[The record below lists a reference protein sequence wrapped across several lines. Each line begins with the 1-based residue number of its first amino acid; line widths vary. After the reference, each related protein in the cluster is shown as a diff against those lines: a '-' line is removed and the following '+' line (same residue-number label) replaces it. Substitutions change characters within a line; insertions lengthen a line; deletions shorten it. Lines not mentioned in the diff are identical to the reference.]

1 MCGGRQQDSSQ
12 KPGVATKPLVLI
24 GSNNMAETKLIIS
37 GPAKTESVQLD
48 SKGATLGRGA
58 NCDVILD
65 DDGVSRHHARIYQD
79 PFGRWI
85 VEDLKSRNGVIVE
98 GQRIQAHAILP
109 GQKVNISRF
118 TLSLS
123 EESGRQI
130 RPGSSI
136 GSEISVIDKGLE
148 EDIVPYRADRGTIL
162 SPALMQHLNEITGH
176 LLKLTSP
183 SELYSEACLR
193 LAQFLDTLV
202 AIVRLPGISEPL
214 PKSPEIL
221 ACQYGTYQAS
231 TANVMQT
238 SNLHLSKRVLD
249 AVRSTDTPIMASSK
263 LSSDQKMM
271 LTVVDEHDPHIV
283 FAARVND
290 LGQAFDALY
299 LDILQDKA
307 PEEMFD
313 FVEAAARQIN
323 FVQKTLFFT
332 ELQKREKALR
342 EANIQLKEKDRIKD
356 EYVSRV
362 THDIKGHLAAIQS
375 CHHIAM
381 DKSSGPLNEKQ
392 SDFLNRSR
400 RRTAQLTDFVKELLN
415 LTQMRLS
422 GQLQMASFS
431 LPACISKALATVE
444 RKAQDK
450 SITVTSKI
458 EPSVQLIV
466 GNQFSISEMVTN
478 LLFNAIKY
486 TPENK
491 TVHIEAKN
499 LGDNIQLNISDTGIG
514 IPADELSSVFE
525 EFFRASN
532 ARTFEKDGTGLGLS
546 IVKQIIERHGGKI
559 SVQSQQGQGTTFT
572 VSLPK
577 NRPTPD

>member
-1 MCGGRQQDSSQ
+1 M
-12 KPGVATKPLVLI
+12 V
-24 GSNNMAETKLIIS
+24 ETKLIIS

-48 SKGATLGRGA
+48 SKGVTLGRGA

-65 DDGVSRHHARIYQD
+65 DDGVSRHHARFYQD

-85 VEDLKSRNGVIVE
+85 VEDLQSRNGVIVE

-123 EESGRQI
+123 EESGSQR

-136 GSEISVIDKGLE
+136 GSEISVIDKGLD
-148 EDIVPYRADRGTIL
+148 EDIVPYRADHGTIL

-202 AIVRLPGISEPL
+202 VIVRLPSISEPL

-221 ACQYGTYQAS
+221 ACQYGTYQAN
-231 TANVMQT
+231 TPNVMQT
-238 SNLHLSKRVLD
+238 SNLHLSKSVLD
-249 AVRSTDTPIMASSK
+249 AVRSADTPVMASSK
-263 LSSDQKMM
+263 LSPDQKMM
-271 LTVVDEHDPHIV
+271 LTVVDEHEPHIV

-290 LGQAFDALY
+290 LGKAFDTLY

-362 THDIKGHLAAIQS
+362 THDIKGHLSAIQS
-375 CHHIAM
+375 CLHIAM
-381 DKSSGPLNEKQ
+381 DQSSGPLNEKQ
-392 SDFLNRSR
+392 SDFLSRSR

-422 GQLQMASFS
+422 GQLKMASFS
-431 LPACISKALATVE
+431 LPACITKALDTVE
-444 RKAQDK
+444 RKAKDK

-458 EPSVQLIV
+458 GSSVDLIV
-466 GNQFSISEMVTN
+466 GNQFSISEMITN

-491 TVHIEAKN
+491 TVHIEAKS

-514 IPADELSSVFE
+514 IPADEIGNVFE

-532 ARTFEKDGTGLGLS
+532 AKSKEKDGTGLGLS

-559 SVQSQQGQGTTFT
+559 SVQSQQDQGSTFT

-577 NRPTPD
+577 NRPAPD

>member
-1 MCGGRQQDSSQ
+1 M
-12 KPGVATKPLVLI
+12 
-24 GSNNMAETKLIIS
+24 
-37 GPAKTESVQLD
+37 
-48 SKGATLGRGA
+48 
-58 NCDVILD
+58 
-65 DDGVSRHHARIYQD
+65 
-79 PFGRWI
+79 
-85 VEDLKSRNGVIVE
+85 
-98 GQRIQAHAILP
+98 
-109 GQKVNISRF
+109 
-118 TLSLS
+118 
-123 EESGRQI
+123 
-130 RPGSSI
+130 
-136 GSEISVIDKGLE
+136 E

-202 AIVRLPGISEPL
+202 AIVRLPSISEPL

-221 ACQYGTYQAS
+221 ACQFGTYQAN
-231 TANVMQT
+231 TLNVMQP

-249 AVRSTDTPIMASSK
+249 AVRSTDTPVMASSK

-271 LTVVDEHDPHIV
+271 LTVVDEHEPHIV

-290 LGQAFDALY
+290 LGKAFDALY

-307 PEEMFD
+307 PNEMFD

-375 CHHIAM
+375 CLHIAS

-392 SDFLNRSR
+392 TDFLSRSR
-400 RRTAQLTDFVKELLN
+400 RRTAQLSDFVKELLN

-422 GQLQMASFS
+422 GQLKMASFS
-431 LPACISKALATVE
+431 LPDCISKALASVE
-444 RKAQDK
+444 RKAKDK
-450 SITVTSKI
+450 SITVTSNVD
-458 EPSVQLIV
+458 PSLGLID
-466 GNQFSISEMVTN
+466 GDGFSINEMLTN

-491 TVHIEAKN
+491 TVHIDGKSH
-499 LGDNIQLNISDTGIG
+499 GDYVQIDISDTGIG
-514 IPADELSSVFE
+514 IPADELGSVFD

-532 ARTFEKDGTGLGLS
+532 ARKVEKDGTGLGLS
-546 IVKQIIERHGGKI
+546 IVKQIIERHGGEI
-559 SVQSQQGQGTTFT
+559 SVQSWQGQGTKFT

-577 NRPTPD
+577 NLATLD